1 MNSTSN
7 IQNTLNSFLDD
18 KNLSVIV
25 LKGSWGIGKT
35 YFWDNYIQEKIKR
48 RELSQI
54 AYSYISLFGLNS
66 LVELRSRIFQTGK
79 ILQSTRQVKKELED
93 SYQSENEILRF
104 ILGMNSESQDILR
117 YLRRFFNIG
126 KIIPA
131 SKQFSPLIDLLEYG
145 LIKNYLICLDDIE
158 RKEKSLSVSQL
169 MGLIDELSKRKG
181 CKIVLILNDK
191 TLNDS
196 DEEEFNKYREKVI
209 DLEVEY
215 KPTIKENL
223 LKTFKGDEI
232 YFERLLTVVQTLGIS
247 NIRIFKKLRWSVNK
261 VWSFVNACE
270 NNLQEEVISHLAVF
284 CWGFFDSE
292 TSLSLS
298 FIGNSIK
305 NSTWFSQLSK
315 RSEEQPLTDE
325 EKEWNQ
331 IASTLE
337 LYPSAYDEQ
346 LMHLLEDG
354 YIDEQR
360 FKEEINVAN
369 QKEQVSNTKKNLHK
383 AWDIYSDSFKNN
395 VEDLKSAIRDV
406 LEASLDKIDLWDFSL
421 AIDWL
426 EEYGEDVSKY
436 VERYL
441 DLNREK
447 LINIDRENFS
457 LSERLKNTL
466 LWTKIKEIQ
475 DSKRNPTIDGILDKI
490 AVGQRW
496 NQEDIDFLSQLTKDE
511 IYEWMKSDPDRIV
524 PKIRRGLLVFKGMTP
539 NNDGEANK
547 YQEIATKTTDAL
559 KKIAK
564 ENELNRKRVKF
575 IYGVDNI
582 E

>member
-7 IQNTLNSFLDD
+7 IQNTLNSFFDD
-18 KNLSVIV
+18 KKLSVIV

-35 YFWDNYIQEKIKR
+35 YFWENYIQEKIKEK
-48 RELSQI
+48 ELSQT

-66 LVELRSRIFQTGK
+66 LVELKSRIFQTGK
-79 ILQSTRQVKKELED
+79 ILQSPEQVKKELED

-104 ILGMNSESQDILR
+104 MLGMNSGSQDILR
-117 YLRRFFNIG
+117 HLRSLFNIG
-126 KIIPA
+126 KIMPA

-158 RKEKSLSVSQL
+158 RKEKSLSISQL

-181 CKIVLILNDK
+181 CKIILILNNK

-196 DEEEFNKYREKVI
+196 DEEEFHKYREKVV

-215 KPTIKENL
+215 KPTIEENL
-223 LKTFKGDEI
+223 LKAFNGNEVYFK
-232 YFERLLTVVQTLGIS
+232 RLLDVVQALGIS
-247 NIRIFKKLRWSVNK
+247 NIRIFKKLRWSVDK

-270 NNLQEEVISHLAVF
+270 NSLQEEVISHLAVF

-305 NSTWFSQLSK
+305 NSTWLSQLSK
-315 RSEEQPLTDE
+315 HSKEQPLTDE

-337 LYPSAYDEQ
+337 LYPSAYDEK
-346 LMHLLEDG
+346 LIALLEDG

-360 FKEEINVAN
+360 FKEEINLAN
-369 QKEQVSNTKKNLHK
+369 QKEQMSNTEKNLHK
-383 AWDIYSDSFKNN
+383 AWDIYSDSFKDN

-406 LEASLDKIDLWDFSL
+406 LETSLDKIDLWSFSQ
-421 AIDWL
+421 AIDSL
-426 EEYGEDVSKY
+426 EEYDEDVSKY

-441 DLNREK
+441 DINREK
-447 LINIDRENFS
+447 LNNIDRNNFG
-457 LSERLKNTL
+457 LSERLKNSL

-475 DSKRNPTIDGILDKI
+475 DINRNPTIDEILNKI
-490 AVGQRW
+490 SVRQGW
-496 NQEDIDFLSQLTKDE
+496 DQEDIDFLSHLTTDE
-511 IYEWMKSDPDRIV
+511 IYEWMKSSPDRIV
-524 PKIRRGLLVFKGMTP
+524 PKIRRGLLLFKGMTS
-539 NNDGEANK
+539 NNNEEANK
-547 YQEIATKTTDAL
+547 YQDITKKTTDAL
-559 KKIAK
+559 KKIAQ
-564 ENELNRKRVKF
+564 ENGLNKKRVKF
-575 IYGVDNI
+575 IYGV